1 MEVGLLFLL
10 FCLICLSQL
19 PQAQAENPNHS
30 FLVYISVKEEYTN
43 QVFQRHCTG
52 SLISPKHVLTSKKCI
67 VHQGDVTGAGEF
79 VRSAL
84 TVLTGVRDV
93 SQRTA
98 QFRPVHRVQHRDFD
112 LRQHEGGITIIE
124 MEEPFRLDRNTFPI
138 NLPVFGHEPEDF
150 SKQNLLLGGASMEK
164 TQSGKFPFRAF
175 DHEYGYGIVINVFF
189 NKANECYKKASDYVP
204 YLGNALIKKE
214 HDGRFTQVGLIT
226 TFEEL
231 ENPDSNNHD
240 VKTVEE
246 TFLDIW
252 FYCPL
257 IAQLTNHEVICPVF

>member
-1 MEVGLLFLL
+1 
-10 FCLICLSQL
+10 
-19 PQAQAENPNHS
+19 
-30 FLVYISVKEEYTN
+30 
-43 QVFQRHCTG
+43 
-52 SLISPKHVLTSKKCI
+52 
-67 VHQGDVTGAGEF
+67 
-79 VRSAL
+79 
-84 TVLTGVRDV
+84 
-93 SQRTA
+93 
-98 QFRPVHRVQHRDFD
+98 
-112 LRQHEGGITIIE
+112 